1 MAGVRGF
8 SDPNVQVNP
17 NGKTT
22 FQQFVSQLFVL
33 LRIMAICDK
42 PVFMKINV
50 FRFQKGHVKL
60 DFRRHPLTM
69 VHQLSG
75 W

>member
-22 FQQFVSQLFVL
+22 FQQFVSRFLYLVSRMNMHERQSFVRSNISL
-33 LRIMAICDK
+33 S
-42 PVFMKINV
+42 
-50 FRFQKGHVKL
+50 QKGHVEL
-60 DFRRHPLTM
+60 DHR
-69 VHQLSG
+69 
-75 W
+75 